1 MVVKF
6 ERQMFGIPLPGAR
19 EFKPGE
25 ETVIIHYANS
35 HVGVFIS
42 MKRKDK
48 TTIKVNEV
56 GGREQ
61 VEITGNGLYPQEY
74 VEQTINT
81 HIAPFQS
88 LFPGLT
94 TRLKWEPT
102 K

>member
-1 MVVKF
+1 
-6 ERQMFGIPLPGAR
+6 MFGIPLPGAR

-35 HVGVFIS
+35 PVGVF
-42 MKRKDK
+42 KLLLDGYKPELRKDK

-61 VEITGNGLYPQEY
+61 VEITGNGLYPQKY